1 MEPDPTGGF
10 DPVEFKA
17 AIRGAMTMGIPNLV
31 DDRPTFRFTEVRVFA
46 NHDNEG
52 SPFDWEVVPVEPLPG
67 FEPKPAVQVLCAIES
82 IGQGEAS
89 EGTNIGTFDMNRAR
103 LYLFAEEWALVED
116 FTTVL
121 LSGTEYIR
129 VKELPILALFE
140 VDVHVVEIH
149 ARDES

>member
-1 MEPDPTGGF
+1 MAQPDPTGGF

-17 AIRGAMTMGIPNLV
+17 NIRGAMLMGTPNV
-31 DDRPTFRFTEVRVFA
+31 VEDRCTFKFEEVRLYDDVDA
-46 NHDNEG
+46 EG
-52 SPFDWEVVPVEPLPG
+52 SPFDWETTPTDVEAPDPI
-67 FEPKPAVQVLCAIES
+67 QVLCAVET

-103 LYLFAEEWALVED
+103 LYILSEEWELVRD
-116 FTTVL
+116 FTTVNL
-121 LSGTEYIR
+121 ANSEYIR

-140 VDVHVVEIH
+140 VDIHVVEIH